1 MKGILIILI
10 LHFFTHFST
19 SEVPNNDENDTETLE
34 ASVHIGGSAS
44 NILNR
49 LSELE
54 NKVARLEGENSKL
67 QKAVTSL
74 VFKPQQDAEAAP
86 TFVAESTAFHA
97 YLSTDVNLNSH
108 DVIKF
113 DVEGTDTMN
122 SYGVN
127 TGIFTAN
134 AVGLYVFTITIHSGV
149 RSYVGAEIVVN
160 GVVQGE
166 AFADSEEITDTHSSS
181 ATTVVQM
188 AAGDQA
194 WVRRGADSQS
204 VLWSHPSRGRSTF
217 TGWLLL

>member
-1 MKGILIILI
+1 MHIL
-10 LHFFTHFST
+10 
-19 SEVPNNDENDTETLE
+19 
-34 ASVHIGGSAS
+34 
-44 NILNR
+44 
-49 LSELE
+49 
-54 NKVARLEGENSKL
+54 
-67 QKAVTSL
+67 
-74 VFKPQQDAEAAP
+74 EAAP

-113 DVEGTDTMN
+113 DVE
-122 SYGVN
+122 
-127 TGIFTAN
+127 
-134 AVGLYVFTITIHSGV
+134 
-149 RSYVGAEIVVN
+149 
-160 GVVQGE
+160 GE